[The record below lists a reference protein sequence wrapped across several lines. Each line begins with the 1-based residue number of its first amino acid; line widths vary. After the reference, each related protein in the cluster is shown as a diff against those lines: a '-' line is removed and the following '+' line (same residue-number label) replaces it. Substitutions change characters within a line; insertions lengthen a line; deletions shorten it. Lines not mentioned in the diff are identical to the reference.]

1 MSRRR
6 RRRAD
11 ERQPDAARS
20 GQPVSSP
27 ANDGLPAWLGDRR
40 VVLLLLGA
48 FLLPNLGALAC
59 GFVLDD
65 LPLIVENARL
75 HAWGRISEVWTG
87 GYWPDRL
94 GLSLYRP
101 LTQTVWMALWS
112 LGGGRPILFHALSLV
127 LGAAV
132 VVLVHRLLR
141 DCDVRPRPAFIAAL
155 LFALLPIHTEA
166 TTSVV
171 GSAELLAA
179 VLGLGAVLAYR
190 RGRWPLALGLFAAA
204 VLSKESAAT
213 LAGLAALLEWIAPP
227 RVTLRARERAIV
239 AVSAVLVVGVS
250 LVARAASSPGP
261 SFIPAVDNP
270 MSLVDTPRRVLT
282 ALWIQVLYLQKS
294 LVPCIL
300 SADYSYREIR
310 LVMGLDD
317 PRAWGGILLAMAA
330 LATFVRAPVARLPIA
345 LWAVPFAATANVL
358 FPIGTTLAERL
369 AYLPSLGLAL
379 GAALAVS
386 RLSNRTALVAL
397 SVVGVLYGGRTAVR
411 NLDWR
416 DAGSFYRRLVETSPS
431 SAKSHYFLGA
441 LLASEGDDRAAVVAY
456 ERAIE
461 IFPAY
466 SEAYHNRGNAL
477 ARLGDRNGAEESYR
491 QCLRF
496 DPGHQG
502 AARNLTTLEAG
513 EPLRPERRKL

>member
-1 MSRRR
+1 
-6 RRRAD
+6 
-11 ERQPDAARS
+11 
-20 GQPVSSP
+20 
-27 ANDGLPAWLGDRR
+27 
-40 VVLLLLGA
+40 VLLLLGA

-65 LPLIVENARL
+65 LPLIVENSRL
-75 HAWGRISEVWTG
+75 HSWGRIAEVWTG

-94 GLSLYRP
+94 GLTLYRP

-112 LGGGRPILFHALSLV
+112 LGGGRPALFHVFSIV
-127 LGAAV
+127 LGAVV

-141 DCDVRPRPAFIAAL
+141 DCGVRPRPALLAAF

-179 VLGLGAVLAYR
+179 VLGLGSVLAYR

-213 LAGLAALLEWIAPP
+213 LAGLAVLLEWIAPP
-227 RVTLRARERAIV
+227 RVVLRARERGIA
-239 AVSAVLVVGVS
+239 AVSAALIVGAS
-250 LVARAASSPGP
+250 LVARAAVSLGP
-261 SFIPAVDNP
+261 SFVPAVDNP

-294 LVPCIL
+294 LLPLTL

-317 PRAWGGILLAMAA
+317 PRAWSGILLAIAA
-330 LATFVRAPVARLPIA
+330 LVAFVRVRAARLPIA
-345 LWAVPFAATANVL
+345 LWVVPFAATANVL

-379 GAALAVS
+379 GVALAVS
-386 RLSNRTALVAL
+386 RLPDRSALVVL
-397 SVVGVLYGGRTAVR
+397 SAVCVLYGGRTAAR

-416 DAGSFYRRLVETSPS
+416 DASTFYRRLAETSPS

-441 LLASEGDDRAAVVAY
+441 LLASEGEDRNAVAAYDRAIA
-456 ERAIE
+456 

-477 ARLGDRNGAEESYR
+477 ARLGERSEAMESYR

-502 AARNLTTLEAG
+502 AARNLAALEAG
-513 EPLRPERRKL
+513 ERVMPERRKL